1 MSGGVRT
8 LGIGVDL
15 VHVPG
20 LREQLADAA
29 SGFVAATFTGAEV
42 LASEA
47 RPGHDAARHLAA
59 RFAAKEAAVKAW
71 SSARWGLEPTM
82 ARADLREI
90 EVLSDAWGRPQ
101 LRFHGAVRAALGA
114 LGVEAAHVS
123 LSHDGQSAIAFVSL
137 EGRK

>member
-1 MSGGVRT
+1 MSDGVRT
-8 LGIGVDL
+8 LGVGVDL

-29 SGFVAATFTGAEV
+29 SGFAAATFTRAEV

-47 RPGHDAARHLAA
+47 RPGHDPARHLAA

-71 SSARWGLEPTM
+71 SSSRWGQAPTM
-82 ARADLREI
+82 ERADLREI
-90 EVLSDAWGRPQ
+90 EVVADAWGRPQ
-101 LRFHGAVRAALGA
+101 LRFHGSVRAALGA

-123 LSHDGQSAIAFVSL
+123 LSHDGDHAIAFVSL
-137 EGRK
+137 EGR